1 MSNLNTNFPSHRLSK
16 NSIST
21 LSQKDR
27 VILLEGPPVGSS
39 YKPREG
45 RKRGEEEREKRK
57 RKEKREAED
66 EYEFQE

>member
-1 MSNLNTNFPSHRLSK
+1 MNTNFPSHRLSK
-16 NSIST
+16 NSISA

-39 YKPREG
+39 YRPRER
-45 RKRGEEEREKRK
+45 RKKGEEEREKK
-57 RKEKREAED
+57 KEQRGRIED